1 MAKEVFDRQL
11 DEAVAGLITCRSA
24 SKEGSHR
31 IRLTF
36 YVVSKPS
43 SKVDVQLRNAH
54 VETICQFAYQ
64 EGLPA
69 SALRY
74 TIMIVTKPNH
84 IDHQNALR
92 LILSLY
98 PATQVSSD
106 LVCVVVASLGIGS
119 LKVSTSLQNVLI
131 KWVIMI
137 YEFLED
143 RSILSS
149 LYGVLFNML
158 DMPSIRSEP
167 YVSLFEPC

>member
-1 MAKEVFDRQL
+1 MSKEVFGRQL

-24 SKEGSHR
+24 SKEGYDR
-31 IRLTF
+31 ARLTF
-36 YVVSKPS
+36 CVVSKPL
-43 SKVDVQLRNAH
+43 DVQLCNAH

-69 SALRY
+69 STLRH
-74 TIMIVTKPNH
+74 IIIIVTKPDH
-84 IDHQNALR
+84 LDHQNALR
-92 LILSLY
+92 LIQSLY

-119 LKVSTSLQNVLI
+119 LKVSTSLQNLLI
-131 KWVIMI
+131 KWVTMV

-158 DMPSIRSEP
+158 DMSSIRSENCI
-167 YVSLFEPC
+167 SLFEPC